1 MQTYH
6 TLVGY
11 NKGRL
16 YIKNHCKTIFGDR
29 VLRRHFWYV
38 SIRHLAGLNFPYNKT
53 GFIPGSDSQKKS
65 LRSFF

>member
-38 SIRHLAGLNFPYNKT
+38 RILGGGMMYQANQAVGHYTRQARL
-53 GFIPGSDSQKKS
+53 
-65 LRSFF
+65 